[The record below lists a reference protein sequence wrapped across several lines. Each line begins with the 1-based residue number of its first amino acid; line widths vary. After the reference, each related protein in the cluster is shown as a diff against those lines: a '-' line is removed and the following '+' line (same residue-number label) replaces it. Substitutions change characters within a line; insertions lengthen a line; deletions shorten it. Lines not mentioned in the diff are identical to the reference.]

1 MLADFT
7 PTPAAEGLERDW
19 FLEVDGEYPM
29 NSNMSGSE
37 RADAVESQDLPLRF
51 ALNPNQPNPFSASTQ
66 LRFDLPVRSPVRV
79 EVFDLAGRR
88 VATLVDGIQ
97 PAGRHSR
104 AWDGRNSRGMRASA
118 GVYLCR
124 MIAGDFTAQ
133 RHLVYVP

>member
-1 MLADFT
+1 MV
-7 PTPAAEGLERDW
+7 RDW

-29 NSNMSGSE
+29 NSNPPGSA
-37 RADAVESQDLPLRF
+37 RAGEAESQ
-51 ALNPNQPNPFSASTQ
+51 
-66 LRFDLPVRSPVRV
+66 DLPVRSPVRV

-104 AWDGRNSRGMRASA
+104 AWDGRNSRGVRASA

-124 MIAGDFTAQ
+124 MIAGEFRAQ
-133 RHLVYVP
+133 RHLVFVP